1 MNELNDNGELV
12 YDNDFTVPGGSDFLS
27 DSTMQ
32 PLNINFQS
40 ENPDVVIAPTN
51 TEEPDADRQ
60 ENA

>member
-1 MNELNDNGELV
+1 MNELNDKGEFV
-12 YDNDFTVPGGSDFLS
+12 YDNDFTIPGGSEFLN
-27 DSTMQ
+27 DSSMQ

-40 ENPDVVIAPTN
+40 ENPEVVIAPTN